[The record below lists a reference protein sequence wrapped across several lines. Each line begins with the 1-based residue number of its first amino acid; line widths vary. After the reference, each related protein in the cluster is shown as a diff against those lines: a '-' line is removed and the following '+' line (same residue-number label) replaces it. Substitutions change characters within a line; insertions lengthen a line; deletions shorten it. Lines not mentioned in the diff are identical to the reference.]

1 MILEVDGLKIH
12 YSTRAGAVRAV
23 DGASFAVP
31 EGRIVGLV
39 GESGCGKTTA
49 VRAIMGVLAEN
60 GRRAG
65 GRVIFK
71 GRTIDEQATRKLLWR
86 DIAYV
91 PQSAMSSLDPVY
103 TVGSQLVEVLT
114 KRGNEL
120 GAAARARAA
129 ELFDL
134 VGLSESRLADYP
146 HQFSGGMRQR
156 AAIAMALALKPSLLL
171 ADEPVTALDVI
182 VQRQILDVLRELQ
195 QRLRL
200 SMVLVTHDISVVAYL
215 CDDVVVMYAGQV
227 IESGPVR
234 EVLARP
240 RHPYT
245 MGLRNAFPDL
255 LSDALELVPI
265 SGSPPDLSD
274 PPSGCRFA
282 PRCPFAL
289 AACATTAG
297 VDRRRR
303 HPNSCLGLPARR
315 RGRFSPQSRIGSRN
329 MAALVELRDVVKH
342 FPVTRSLGEIVRG
355 QYPAV
360 HALDGVSF
368 DLGAGDAVAIVGESG
383 CGKTTLG
390 RLLLKLAEPT
400 AGSIVFDGVA
410 LAGLDGERLRDF
422 RRQAQL
428 VFQNPFDALN
438 PRFTVYRAVAEP
450 LVNAGIDRAEH
461 ADRVAAAFR
470 RVHLADLDR
479 YLDKYPH
486 QLSGGQLQR
495 VVLARALVLAPRF
508 LVADEPVSMLDV
520 SVRAGILA
528 LMREIRETMGLTA
541 VYISHDLALVRYLCD
556 RTLVMYLGCIVE
568 DGPTEEIVRRPRHP
582 YSQALVAAVPVPD
595 ADQSRAPLP
604 ISGSIPDAREPPS
617 GCRFRDRCPRAMARC
632 AEETPLLRTVAGGH
646 RVACHLDLA

>member
-71 GRTIDEQATRKLLWR
+71 GQAIDEQATRKLLWR

-114 KRGNEL
+114 KRGNES

-274 PPSGCRFA
+274 PPPGCRFA

-289 AACATTAG
+289 AACATTPASIADG
-297 VDRRRR
+297 GTQT
-303 HPNSCLGLPARR
+303 HASACLRDGEADFLRK
-315 RGRFSPQSRIGSRN
+315 
-329 MAALVELRDVVKH
+329 AALDPATWLRSSSYA
-342 FPVTRSLGEIVRG
+342 TS
-355 QYPAV
+355 
-360 HALDGVSF
+360 
-368 DLGAGDAVAIVGESG
+368 
-383 CGKTTLG
+383 
-390 RLLLKLAEPT
+390 
-400 AGSIVFDGVA
+400 
-410 LAGLDGERLRDF
+410 
-422 RRQAQL
+422 
-428 VFQNPFDALN
+428 
-438 PRFTVYRAVAEP
+438 
-450 LVNAGIDRAEH
+450 
-461 ADRVAAAFR
+461 
-470 RVHLADLDR
+470 
-479 YLDKYPH
+479 
-486 QLSGGQLQR
+486 
-495 VVLARALVLAPRF
+495 
-508 LVADEPVSMLDV
+508 
-520 SVRAGILA
+520 
-528 LMREIRETMGLTA
+528 
-541 VYISHDLALVRYLCD
+541 
-556 RTLVMYLGCIVE
+556 
-568 DGPTEEIVRRPRHP
+568 
-582 YSQALVAAVPVPD
+582 
-595 ADQSRAPLP
+595 
-604 ISGSIPDAREPPS
+604 
-617 GCRFRDRCPRAMARC
+617 
-632 AEETPLLRTVAGGH
+632 
-646 RVACHLDLA
+646 